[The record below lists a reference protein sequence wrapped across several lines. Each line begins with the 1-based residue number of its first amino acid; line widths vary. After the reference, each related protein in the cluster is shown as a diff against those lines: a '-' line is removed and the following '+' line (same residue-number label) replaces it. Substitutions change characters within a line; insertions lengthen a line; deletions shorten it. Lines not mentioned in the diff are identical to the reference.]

1 MANPRG
7 AAGPMKIF
15 RKTFLH
21 DVFRLGIVLKG
32 IDGLAEIA
40 GGSLVW
46 LLTPASAARI
56 VRTLFRHELAED
68 PKDFLA
74 NHLIWASRGLARQKW
89 FAAAFLL
96 SHGLA
101 KVVLVVALWFN
112 RLWAYPVM
120 IVVLGGFIVYQAD
133 RIAQTHSLML
143 ALLTLFDALIVWL
156 TWREYREQ
164 RRLHAG
170 KAERG

>member
-1 MANPRG
+1 
-7 AAGPMKIF
+7 MKIL

-21 DVFRLGIVLKG
+21 DVFRVGIVLKA
-32 IDGLAEIA
+32 IDGLAEVA

-46 LLTPASAARI
+46 LLTPASAAKI

-74 NHLIWASRGLARQKW
+74 NHLIGASRSLARQKW
-89 FAAAFLL
+89 FASAFLL
-96 SHGLA
+96 GHGLA
-101 KVVLVVALWFN
+101 KVVLVGALWFN
-112 RLWAYPVM
+112 RLWAYPLM
-120 IVVLGGFIVYQAD
+120 MVVLGGFIVYQAD

-143 ALLTLFDALIVWL
+143 ALLTLFDILFFWL

-164 RRLHAG
+164 RKIRAG
-170 KAERG
+170 HR